1 MKLAVAFSAL
11 LGLAVVTLLIG
22 YFGFGTVGQA
32 FLSAGWGMVAIACYH
47 MLALGCAAMAW
58 RTLVQ
63 RTWQA
68 PFLVYFWARWIRE
81 SVNGLMPVGQVGGD
95 IVGARLLAIR
105 GAGAAVAGAGAVV
118 DKTVEVFSQFVFSLF
133 GVALLLYVSAEKSL
147 GWSVAIGLLIFAP
160 LLVGFVVAQRMG
172 MFRLLERFL
181 LKLEGKSSWLSLGD
195 VSGLHD
201 KILELYGDRRALVR
215 SFFFHLLTWVLGIG
229 EVWLTAYF
237 MGFELGLFEAAIIE
251 SLAQAVRSAG
261 FVIPG
266 SLGVQE
272 GGYLLFGTMFGL
284 SPEVALGLSLV
295 RRVRQLLIGIPGLI
309 AWQISEGQRLVVA
322 QRRSSPPPD

>member
-11 LGLAVVTLLIG
+11 FGLAVVTLLIG
-22 YFGFGTVGQA
+22 YLGFGTVGQA
-32 FLSAGWGMVAIACYH
+32 FLSAGWGMVVISCYH
-47 MLALGCAAMAW
+47 VLSLGCAAMAW
-58 RTLVQ
+58 RAVVQ
-63 RTWQA
+63 RTWPA
-68 PFLVYFWARWIRE
+68 PFLLYLWARWIRE

-105 GAGAAVAGAGAVV
+105 GAGAAVAGASAVV

-181 LKLEGKSSWLSLGD
+181 LKLENKSSWLSLGD

-201 KILELYGDRRALVR
+201 TILKLYGDRRALIQ
-215 SFFFHLLTWVLGIG
+215 SFVFHLLTWIIGIG

-237 MGFELGLFEAAIIE
+237 MGFELGLLEAAIIE

-295 RRVRQLLIGIPGLI
+295 RRVRQLLLGMPGLI
-309 AWQISEGQRLVVA
+309 AWQVSEGQRLVVA
-322 QRRSSPPPD
+322 RRQPPTAPD

>member
-1 MKLAVAFSAL
+1 MKIAVAFSAL
-11 LGLAVVTLLIG
+11 LGLAVATLLVG
-22 YFGFGTVGQA
+22 YYGFGTVGQA
-32 FLSAGWGMVAIACYH
+32 FLSAGWGMFVIAAYH
-47 MLALGCAAMAW
+47 VISLCFAAMGW
-58 RTLVQ
+58 RVIVQ
-63 RTWQA
+63 RVWPA
-68 PFLVYFWARWIRE
+68 PFLLYLWARWVRE

-105 GAGAAVAGAGAVV
+105 GSGAAVAGAGAVV
-118 DKTVEVFSQFVFSLF
+118 DKTVEVFSQFVFSLM
-133 GVALLLYVSAEKSL
+133 GVALLLYVSAENSL

-160 LLVGFVVAQRMG
+160 LLIGFIVAQRMG
-172 MFRLLERFL
+172 MFHLLERFL
-181 LKLEGKSSWLSLGD
+181 LKLENKSSWLSLGD

-201 KILELYGDRRALVR
+201 TILELYRDRKAIVL
-215 SFFFHLLTWVLGIG
+215 SFLYHLMTWFVGIG

-237 MGFELGLFEAAIIE
+237 MGFEIGLLEAAIIE

-295 RRVRQLLIGIPGLI
+295 RRVRQLLLGVPGLI
-309 AWQISEGQRLVVA
+309 VWQVSEGKRLVVA
-322 QRRSSPPPD
+322 KRHPSAPRD

>member
-1 MKLAVAFSAL
+1 MKLAIAFSAL
-11 LGLAVVTLLIG
+11 LGLAAVTVLIG
-22 YFGFGTVGQA
+22 YFGFGTVGEA
-32 FLSAGWGMVAIACYH
+32 FLSAGWGMVLIAFYH
-47 MLALGCAAMAW
+47 VLALGCAAIGW
-58 RTLVQ
+58 RALVH

-68 PFLVYFWARWIRE
+68 PFLLYLWARWIRE

-118 DKTVEVFSQFVFSLF
+118 DKTVEVFSQFVFSLL
-133 GVALLLYVSAEKSL
+133 GVALLLYVSAEKSM

-172 MFRLLERFL
+172 MFHLLERFL
-181 LKLEGKSSWLSLGD
+181 LKLESNSSWLSLGD

-201 KILELYGDRRALVR
+201 TILNFYGDRRALVR
-215 SFFFHLLTWVLGIG
+215 SFLFHLMTWILGIG
-229 EVWLTAYF
+229 EVWLAAYF
-237 MGFELGLFEAAIIE
+237 MGFELGLVEAAIIE

-295 RRVRQLLIGIPGLI
+295 RRVRQLLLGIPALI
-309 AWQISEGQRLVVA
+309 AWQVSEGQRLVVA
-322 QRRSSPPPD
+322 QRRPAPPPD

>member
-1 MKLAVAFSAL
+1 
-11 LGLAVVTLLIG
+11 
-22 YFGFGTVGQA
+22 
-32 FLSAGWGMVAIACYH
+32 
-47 MLALGCAAMAW
+47 
-58 RTLVQ
+58 
-63 RTWQA
+63 
-68 PFLVYFWARWIRE
+68 
-81 SVNGLMPVGQVGGD
+81 
-95 IVGARLLAIR
+95 
-105 GAGAAVAGAGAVV
+105 
-118 DKTVEVFSQFVFSLF
+118 
-133 GVALLLYVSAEKSL
+133 
-147 GWSVAIGLLIFAP
+147 
-160 LLVGFVVAQRMG
+160 
-172 MFRLLERFL
+172 
-181 LKLEGKSSWLSLGD
+181 
-195 VSGLHD
+195 LHD
-201 KILELYGDRRALVR
+201 TILDLYGDRRALVR

-237 MGFELGLFEAAIIE
+237 MGFELGFLEAAIIE

-322 QRRSSPPPD
+322 RRRPTTPPD

>member
-11 LGLAVVTLLIG
+11 LGLAVVTLMIG

-32 FLSAGWGMVAIACYH
+32 FLSAGWGMVVIACYH
-47 MLALGCAAMAW
+47 VLSLGCAAMAW
-58 RTLVQ
+58 RAVVQ
-63 RTWQA
+63 RTWPA
-68 PFLVYFWARWIRE
+68 PFLLYLWARWIRE

-105 GAGAAVAGAGAVV
+105 GAGAAVAGASAVV
-118 DKTVEVFSQFVFSLF
+118 DKTVEVFSQFVFSLL

-181 LKLEGKSSWLSLGD
+181 LKLESKSSWLSLGD

-201 KILELYGDRRALVR
+201 TILNLYGDRRAVIQ
-215 SFFFHLLTWVLGIG
+215 SFIYHLLTWIIGIG

-237 MGFELGLFEAAIIE
+237 MGFELGLLEAAIIE

-295 RRVRQLLIGIPGLI
+295 RRVRQLLLGIPGLI
-309 AWQISEGQRLVVA
+309 AWQVSEGQRLVVA
-322 QRRSSPPPD
+322 RRQPPTAPD

>member
-22 YFGFGTVGQA
+22 YFGFGAVGEA
-32 FLSAGWGMVAIACYH
+32 FLSAGWGMVVIACYH
-47 MLALGCAAMAW
+47 VVALCCAAMGW

-63 RTWQA
+63 PTWQA
-68 PFLVYFWARWIRE
+68 PFFLYLWARWIRE

-105 GAGAAVAGAGAVV
+105 GAGAAVAGAGVVV
-118 DKTVEVFSQFVFSLF
+118 DKTVEVFSQFVFSLL

-160 LLVGFVVAQRMG
+160 LLAGFVVAQRMG

-181 LKLEGKSSWLSLGD
+181 LKLESKSSWLSLGD

-201 KILELYGDRRALVR
+201 TILELYGDRRALLQ
-215 SFFFHLLTWVLGIG
+215 SFIYHLLTWFIGIG

-237 MGFELGLFEAAIIE
+237 MGFELGLLEAAIIE

-295 RRVRQLLIGIPGLI
+295 RRVRQLLLGIPGLV
-309 AWQISEGQRLVVA
+309 AWQISEGQRLA
-322 QRRSSPPPD
+322 LARRKPPAGPD